1 DERLPDLV
9 DLRVEPKRC
18 LEPFDGFGESC
29 VTLRDERLGAV
40 SVSLEIAIS
49 GERVLQFS
57 TDERGFGARGV
68 EDPFLAALER
78 AQLTARFLE
87 LLPRG
92 GDVLLALLDRS
103 FGLGDLALDLGK
115 ARHGAGEALRL
126 RLSAFD
132 LLLILR
138 VLALEALDVSPKRIS

>member
-1 DERLPDLV
+1 MARPDSRELGHQANVDLLVESSSQDINLIDERLPDLV

-29 VTLRDERLGAV
+29 VTLGDERLGAV

-68 EDPFLAALER
+68 ED
-78 AQLTARFLE
+78 
-87 LLPRG
+87 
-92 GDVLLALLDRS
+92 
-103 FGLGDLALDLGK
+103 
-115 ARHGAGEALRL
+115 
-126 RLSAFD
+126 
-132 LLLILR
+132 
-138 VLALEALDVSPKRIS
+138 